1 MERLDQARAALII
14 RRALDDAAVRGL
26 PIAVAIVDHAGL
38 LVAFA
43 RSDGVAPV
51 CIDAA
56 IGKAYT
62 AAMMRMATRDLAALA
77 LPGAAL
83 HAFAATHQPRPLMPI
98 GGGVPI
104 IGPAGCIGAVGV
116 SGGSVD
122 VDHALA
128 ADASRD
134 DG

>member
-1 MERLDQARAALII
+1 MDISQAQAARIT
-14 RRALDDAAVRGL
+14 RRALESADAQQL
-26 PIAVAIVDHAGL
+26 PIAVAVVDRSGL

-43 RSDGVAPV
+43 RSDDVAPV

-62 AAMMRMATRDLAALA
+62 AAMLRMATRDLAALA

-83 HAFAATHQPRPLMPI
+83 HAFTTAHQPRPLVPI

-104 IGPAGCIGAVGV
+104 IGDGSCIGAVGV

-128 ADASRD
+128 DAALH
-134 DG
+134 DGA